1 MDDKNRIHEA
11 VANRYEAETDACD
24 LGCGSVLAHLGVS
37 EGERILDLGCGRGN
51 DTLAAAGMAGSS
63 GMAIGLDLTEAM
75 VLAARKAAWE
85 SGAGNAVFLTG
96 DIEALPFEDGSFDG
110 IISNCVINHARDK
123 SRVFREIYRVLKPG
137 GRFVISDAT
146 TRNPLPEEVRKDP
159 EAWAQCFGGAVT
171 TEEYLESVRSAGFT
185 SLEILA
191 RREYIKNGYDFIS
204 VTMKAVK

>member
-1 MDDKNRIHEA
+1 MEKNRIHEL
-11 VANRYEAETDACD
+11 VAKRYEAETDACD
-24 LGCGSVLAHLGVS
+24 LGCGSVLAQLGVS
-37 EGERILDLGCGRGN
+37 EGETILDLGCGRGN
-51 DTLAAAGMAGSS
+51 DTLAAAGMTGSS
-63 GMAIGLDLTEAM
+63 GKAIGLDLTEAM

-85 SGAGNAVFLTG
+85 SGVGNAVFLTG
-96 DIEALPFEDGSFDG
+96 DMEALPFEDGSFDG

-171 TEEYLESVRSAGFT
+171 MEEYLESVRSAGFA

-191 RREYIKNGYDFIS
+191 QREYIKNGYDFIS